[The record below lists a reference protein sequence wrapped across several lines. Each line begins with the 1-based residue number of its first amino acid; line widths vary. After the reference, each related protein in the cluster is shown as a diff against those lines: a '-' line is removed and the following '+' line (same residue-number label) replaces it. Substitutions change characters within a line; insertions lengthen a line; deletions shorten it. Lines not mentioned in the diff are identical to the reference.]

1 MRQGFF
7 RRRGNAGTGGCGTA
21 RTGDSAAA
29 HSRDRSCAAA
39 RIVGCGRSR
48 KQRMAGIRAA
58 ARSAV
63 LILLLIPA
71 LALSGCSGQETG
83 APGQIGTAAIS
94 GSVEVSLFY
103 GMQPELPADT
113 RIPVE
118 VSLSGDYA
126 AAGNL
131 VSVTVPTNA
140 EDYYVYTR
148 PASEAAD
155 GHLTFLVSPAPGSSR
170 IMIRVSREDGQ
181 QIYSRTTS
189 YQIGTQTADDILPVA
204 VALSEE
210 QNIDSWSQYS
220 SFNGRSIFIHV
231 GSVQSTRLPS
241 DEAGYGSLAALMI
254 DAASADSLSDA
265 QRTALFAWQRG
276 GGNILYLGTEAQAR
290 SYGLAGVET
299 PSSWQ
304 ISERAVLYSFESD
317 SRPLWCMD
325 RSDFLVTMGQGS
337 GREILSI
344 LCNDAWASY
353 RSAAEEA
360 LTDAAESLCAAQSE
374 DTAPADLPFFAILFV
389 VYIALLTLVSLVL
402 LRKRSRGLLY
412 RAAAIALSAVLAAV
426 IWVRGGST
434 RITEPF
440 ERGVVILQI
449 SGENVREKAVFSLH
463 GPVGT
468 GFSFILPQAG
478 GDGREISALQ
488 SGQTWSDTTY
498 ARADRSTLEIT
509 ETESSTSIQ
518 SGTVSTFAPRY
529 FGISRD
535 LTGISQTENDS
546 DSTENIGN
554 TESQEAS
561 PSVSISTGS
570 DGNRRVTNRTGRDL
584 TQAVIL
590 DGDQLWMAGELPAG
604 RTVLLE
610 NSDALSAEGILS
622 SGVWPEGET
631 PWSGTG
637 LYLAWLQEA
646 SLRQTEDSVGVLLF
660 AAAGSDYR
668 LQGETGA
675 MPESNLLFLE
685 AEVSEGAAADAEET
699 ADAAEAETADEIT
712 GAAEASEEDSAD
724 AAAETSEEDRADDAA
739 GRTEEITDE
748 TQENT
753 AGAVSDRAGRP

>member
-1 MRQGFF
+1 M
-7 RRRGNAGTGGCGTA
+7 T
-21 RTGDSAAA
+21 
-29 HSRDRSCAAA
+29 
-39 RIVGCGRSR
+39 
-48 KQRMAGIRAA
+48 
-58 ARSAV
+58 
-63 LILLLIPA
+63 
-71 LALSGCSGQETG
+71 
-83 APGQIGTAAIS
+83 
-94 GSVEVSLFY
+94 
-103 GMQPELPADT
+103 
-113 RIPVE
+113 
-118 VSLSGDYA
+118 
-126 AAGNL
+126 
-131 VSVTVPTNA
+131 TN
-140 EDYYVYTR
+140 T
-148 PASEAAD
+148 
-155 GHLTFLVSPAPGSSR
+155 
-170 IMIRVSREDGQ
+170 
-181 QIYSRTTS
+181 
-189 YQIGTQTADDILPVA
+189 
-204 VALSEE
+204 
-210 QNIDSWSQYS
+210 
-220 SFNGRSIFIHV
+220 
-231 GSVQSTRLPS
+231 
-241 DEAGYGSLAALMI
+241 
-254 DAASADSLSDA
+254 
-265 QRTALFAWQRG
+265 
-276 GGNILYLGTEAQAR
+276 
-290 SYGLAGVET
+290 
-299 PSSWQ
+299 
-304 ISERAVLYSFESD
+304 
-317 SRPLWCMD
+317 
-325 RSDFLVTMGQGS
+325 
-337 GREILSI
+337 
-344 LCNDAWASY
+344 
-353 RSAAEEA
+353 
-360 LTDAAESLCAAQSE
+360 
-374 DTAPADLPFFAILFV
+374 
-389 VYIALLTLVSLVL
+389 
-402 LRKRSRGLLY
+402 
-412 RAAAIALSAVLAAV
+412 LSAVLAAV

-546 DSTENIGN
+546 DSAENIGN

-685 AEVSEGAAADAEET
+685 AEVSEGAAAVAEET